1 MKKLERQSLHF
12 QILRNGAILS
22 SGQISLRSKRDLFL
36 SNSRGA
42 IQIEHYSLSRD
53 ITIGRIEKGSCK
65 LTLDNNWR
73 GIATSKGVVNEVN
86 PTSGREFELTM
97 ATGDYAMLQ
106 FADLVINFKLIPDKK
121 ITSSIVK
128 RDRDHAARPFQLMFQ
143 SKNEIAPFLS
153 GAAISL
159 LLVMSFVGGLVL
171 LKKPMPATME
181 ELGQE
186 YSLRFI
192 NPKHLQLAPET
203 LQNRYQENLIV
214 PLIARYYRSLA
225 ALVLGQDYPYMGLLP
240 QNSVATYRAMSD
252 AFSERIDSALKRQ
265 EDVEA
270 AVESNPN
277 WALPIIPSVHGFNYS
292 AKLSEA
298 MAIVEKHHRGLEM
311 NLKYRRGTTSN
322 YRKNYQDYSPTAYRD
337 IQSNTKLQ
345 EELAK
350 ITGGMAV
357 GPEAS
362 MYKNADN
369 MSRIATRKQSS
380 LGRSKSLTKP
390 GLAHVVVVAPE
401 FKYAVLS
408 NLLTPRGDRKFQ
420 NIVGSE
426 FGTKKVEKPVYR
438 LTGELPSELIQK
450 VIAKHQFELQLCYE
464 LALRRNQT
472 ANGDLEWSWIIDKR
486 GRPQEINLV
495 SASIDDREMIGCIK
509 RKMSAWTFPR
519 PKNGSIRVRYPFRF
533 APAKG

>member
-1 MKKLERQSLHF
+1 LKKAERHFLHF

-22 SGQISLRSKRDLFL
+22 SGKISVGSKRHLFL
-36 SNSRGA
+36 SNSRGSM
-42 IQIEHYSLSRD
+42 QIEHFSLPRD
-53 ITIGRIEKGSCK
+53 LNIGRIEKGLCK
-65 LTLDNNWR
+65 LSLDVNWR
-73 GIATSKGVVNEVN
+73 GVATSKGVVNEVS
-86 PTSGREFELTM
+86 PASGREFELTM
-97 ATGDYAMLQ
+97 TTGDYAMLQ
-106 FADLVINFKLIPDKK
+106 FGDLVLNFKLAPDKK
-121 ITSSIVK
+121 LATLAIK
-128 RDRDHAARPFQLMFQ
+128 RDRAHAARPFELMFQ
-143 SKNEIAPFLS
+143 SKNEIAPFVS

-159 LLVMSFVGGLVL
+159 ILVACFISGLIL
-171 LKKPMPATME
+171 FKKPLPTTME

-186 YSLRFI
+186 YALKFI
-192 NPKHLQLAPET
+192 HPKHLQLAPET

-214 PLIARYYRSLA
+214 PLVARYYRSLA
-225 ALVLGQDYPYMGLLP
+225 ALVLGHDHPYMGLLP
-240 QNSVATYRAMSD
+240 QNSVTSYRQK
-252 AFSERIDSALKRQ
+252 SEDFIKKIDTSIEHQ
-265 EDVEA
+265 GEIEA
-270 AVESNPN
+270 EVESNPN

-298 MAIVEKHHRGLEM
+298 MGIVEKHHRGLEM
-311 NLKYRRGTTSN
+311 NLKYRRDTTAN

-337 IQSNTKLQ
+337 IQANTKLQ
-345 EELAK
+345 EELSK
-350 ITGGMAV
+350 ITSGMAI
-357 GPEAS
+357 GPEAA
-362 MYKNADN
+362 MYKNAEN
-369 MSRIATRKQSS
+369 LSRIATRRQSW
-380 LGRSKSLTKP
+380 LSKSKSAGLS

-426 FGTKKVEKPVYR
+426 FGVKKTEKPVYR

-450 VIAKHQFELQLCYE
+450 VISKHQFELQLCYE

-486 GRPQEINLV
+486 GKPQEINLV
-495 SASIDDREMIGCIK
+495 SASIEDREMISCIK
-509 RKMSAWTFPR
+509 RKMTAWTFPR